1 MLALPFILHTNEL
14 LQYNILR
21 SFFFTSKEQ
30 HAFVLIQSSQ
40 WLQRYIKINA
50 YCFKQNKKY
59 IKIYIKKN
67 LKI

>member
-30 HAFVLIQSSQ
+30 NAFVLIQSSQ
-40 WLQRYIKINA
+40 WFGDISKLMHIALNRIKNILRYILRKI
-50 YCFKQNKKY
+50 
-59 IKIYIKKN
+59 
-67 LKI
+67 

>member
-1 MLALPFILHTNEL
+1 MLALPFILLTNEL

-21 SFFFTSKEQ
+21 SLFFTSKEQ
-30 HAFVLIQSSQ
+30 NAFVLIQSSQ
-40 WLQRYIKINA
+40 RYLKINA

-59 IKIYIKKN
+59 IKIYIRKN